1 MAATQFAE
9 PNTRVTMTLDEL
21 SKMQAV
27 AGIHLTFSLTL
38 ACPLTCAHCIVDA
51 GPDKGKTTMPLEV
64 ARHYA
69 SQMPELYEHG
79 IRIIGLTGG
88 EPFLAREQLRIL
100 SNASSAVGMKTGVV
114 TAAHWATSE
123 EAARKVVESFPGID
137 IWDMSVDSFHEE
149 FIGVDRVKT
158 AYQAVKGNG
167 RRPVVRFTYQDPPT
181 PVDRRL
187 LDFIHTFA
195 EEKDIFSQTVRSV
208 GRASELP
215 IFPAGGRTNF
225 AKPCWTKGLVIRYDG
240 SMAPCCISLVEER
253 KHPFQLG
260 DARSRPLAEIHD
272 EYMSH
277 PLLQLIRSI
286 GFGEVMDWLREA
298 GIDDPSLNLAGEDVC
313 DLCPRIM
320 TNPGWAQY
328 LADRAA
334 KPANRLRIAVLT
346 SRVFG
351 EQTMLQRTVREL
363 EGDADRIEGFAL
375 AAALAAEN
383 GA

>member
-1 MAATQFAE
+1 MATQFAE
-9 PNTRVTMTLDEL
+9 PTTRVTMTLDEL
-21 SKMQAV
+21 GKMQAV

-38 ACPLTCAHCIVDA
+38 ACPLSCAHCIVDA
-51 GPDKGKTTMPLEV
+51 SPDKGKTTMPVEI

-69 SQMPELYEHG
+69 DQMPELYDHG

-88 EPFLAREQLRIL
+88 EPFLAREQLRIM
-100 SNASSAVGMKTGVV
+100 SNASSAAGMKTGVV

-123 EAARKVVESFPGID
+123 EAARKVVAGFPGID

-149 FIGVDRVKT
+149 FFSAERVRT
-158 AYQAVKGNG
+158 AYLAVKEGG
-167 RRPVVRFTYQDPPT
+167 KRPVLRFTYQDPPT

-215 IFPAGGRTNF
+215 IFPAGGQTNF

-260 DARSRPLAEIHD
+260 DARTRPLAEIHD

-277 PLLQLIRSI
+277 PLLQLIRTI

-298 GIDDPSLNLAGEDVC
+298 GMADPSLNLPGEDVC

-320 TNPGWAQY
+320 SNSRWSQY

-334 KPANRLRIAVLT
+334 QPENRLRIAILA
-346 SRVFG
+346 SRIFS
-351 EQTMLQRTVREL
+351 EHTMLQRTVREL

-375 AAALAAEN
+375 AAALAAET